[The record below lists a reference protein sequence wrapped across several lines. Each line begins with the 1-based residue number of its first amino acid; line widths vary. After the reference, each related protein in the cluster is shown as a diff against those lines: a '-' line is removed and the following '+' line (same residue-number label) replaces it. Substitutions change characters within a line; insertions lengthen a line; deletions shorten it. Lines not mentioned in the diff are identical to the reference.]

1 MTNTLFSVSYCCL
14 KINCD
19 HFVSSQMEEVPR
31 LMESVLPEVQE
42 QQAMQEAAHLQLQQL
57 QADQEQGQKEQDE
70 EMEVCDGEDHQQGE
84 EEVVKLEADGT
95 SGEKLDAEGSSGEK
109 LDADGS
115 SGEKLEAPGSL
126 EGNVS
131 EDETMTE
138 GRGSNSNWAEEPPS
152 GQVESGAVHE
162 DVMVPEVRSQE
173 ITEQEAKCVEKL
185 NAVAARVQEFLEFQP
200 EAFQLSS
207 LTIQQIEVFAV
218 PLLAEFLEMLRAA
231 VTVEA
236 WAGSDLFRWH
246 QEVVSRD
253 FAEFPIKNLS
263 KNAQIFFK
271 GQFSAIIE
279 AGTQVLLAA
288 LPVTEDL
295 YQVETLR
302 EQLAVSLQIASFAE
316 NDRDDLAKQL
326 DKYSQQV
333 DNLRTTMHANVE
345 ETQTIKENYELCKK
359 EYEKYECLY
368 FEAKAKLD
376 KVDSEK
382 MSKDMEQLRLSLT
395 TANQTMKAQMLIIQR
410 YKATNTE
417 LEAKEESNQRQIIEL
432 EGQIEQFQMQKETAE
447 FDLDD
452 DEEDEGE
459 IKVKRQKLQVSSAK
473 TPQAGAE
480 GGARPKLQN
489 KQYVD
494 VARTEVTVKSL
505 MKRGF
510 VTFLCRG
517 PRQFDKRSLQD
528 AKRSLEQLETMVYSL
543 LTELQ
548 KTFPQDFK
556 VISEGTDWKAATEAF
571 QKFQYHLKFPRS
583 QMDLLHHVVEM
594 RKKDYDCRVFNPRLR
609 SKNILTLQQYPDVSP
624 ARNFFEVLFNE
635 DTGLFHKHAILAI
648 YSLYCPQLYEVITVV
663 DFAGN
668 TQEKKLFRYLWG
680 ERNSSKFYV
689 ALQLLV
695 VIIMDQCRVV
705 SDIEQGLSYYHN
717 MTRSKSVSSSM
728 LPPNDGYFTEDT
740 LSDIKTMRP
749 VNYSMD
755 ELRILFLEK
764 RNLDLYKEV
773 FIQERDKVK
782 KMVKDAQDQLLQQE
796 VPDYSE
802 FE

>member
-1 MTNTLFSVSYCCL
+1 MTNPLFSVSYCCL

-31 LMESVLPEVQE
+31 LTESVLPEVQE

-57 QADQEQGQKEQDE
+57 QEDQDQGQKETEE
-70 EMEVCDGEDHQQGE
+70 EMEVCEVEDHQQGVE
-84 EEVVKLEADGT
+84 EIVKLEADGS
-95 SGEKLDAEGSSGEK
+95 SGDKLEADGSSGDK
-109 LDADGS
+109 LEAVGV
-115 SGEKLEAPGSL
+115 SGEKLEAAGSL
-126 EGNVS
+126 EGNDY

-162 DVMVPEVRSQE
+162 DVMVPRVRSQE
-173 ITEQEAKCVEKL
+173 MTEQEAKCVEKL

-200 EAFQLSS
+200 EAFQLTS

-218 PLLAEFLEMLRAA
+218 PLLAELLEMLRAA

-253 FAEFPIKNLS
+253 FAEFPVKNLS

-271 GQFSAIIE
+271 EQFSAIIE

-302 EQLAVSLQIASFAE
+302 EQLAVSLQVASFAE
-316 NDRDDLAKQL
+316 NDRNDLAKQL
-326 DKYSQQV
+326 DRYSQQV
-333 DNLRTTMHANVE
+333 DNLRTTMHANVA
-345 ETQTIKENYELCKK
+345 ETQTIKENYGLCKK
-359 EYEKYECLY
+359 EYERYEGLY
-368 FEAKAKLD
+368 LEAKAKLD

-417 LEAKEESNQRQIIEL
+417 LEAKEESHQRQIIEL
-432 EGQIEQFQMQKETAE
+432 EDQIEQFQVQKETAQ
-447 FDLDD
+447 FDLED

-459 IKVKRQKLQVSSAK
+459 VKVKRQKLQASSAK
-473 TPQAGAE
+473 APQAGPSGRQMLHA
-480 GGARPKLQN
+480 KL
-489 KQYVD
+489 YVE
-494 VARTEVTVKSL
+494 VAKTEVTVKSL

-517 PRQFDKRSLQD
+517 PRQFNKRALQE
-528 AKRSLEQLETMVYSL
+528 AKRSLEHLETMVYSL

-556 VISEGTDWKAATEAF
+556 AISDGTDWKAATEAF
-571 QKFQYHLKFPRS
+571 QKLQYHLKFPRS
-583 QMDLLHHVVEM
+583 QTDLLYHIVNM
-594 RKKDYDCRVFNPRLR
+594 RKEDYDCRVFNPRLR
-609 SKNILTLQQYPDVSP
+609 SKNILTLQQFPDVSP
-624 ARNFFEVLFNE
+624 ARKFFEVLFNQE
-635 DTGLFHKHAILAI
+635 TGLFHKHAVLAI
-648 YSLYCPQLYEVITVV
+648 YSLYCPQLYELITVL

-668 TQEKKLFRYLWG
+668 TQDKKLFRFLYG

-689 ALQLLV
+689 SLQLLAV
-695 VIIMDQCRVV
+695 HVLDQCRVV

-717 MTRSKSVSSSM
+717 MTRSKSVASSM
-728 LPPNDGYFTEDT
+728 LPQNDGYFTEET
-740 LSDIKTMRP
+740 LSDIKAMRP

-755 ELRILFLEK
+755 ELRILFLGK

-773 FIQERDKVK
+773 FIEERDKVK
-782 KMVKDAQDQLLQQE
+782 KMIKEAQDQLLQQE